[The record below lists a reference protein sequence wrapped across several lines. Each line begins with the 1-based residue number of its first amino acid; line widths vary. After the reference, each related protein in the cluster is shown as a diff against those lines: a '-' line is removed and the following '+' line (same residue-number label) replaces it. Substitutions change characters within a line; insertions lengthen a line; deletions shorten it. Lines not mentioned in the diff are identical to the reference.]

1 MAELL
6 THVLV
11 PYVLLTVAG
20 WRWRLDRRWLPVAM
34 GGAAM
39 PDLSKVDLVVD
50 STVVESAVCHG
61 FTWSPISSLGG
72 VLVIG
77 AGIALLFGDG
87 FRRRA
92 YAALLF
98 GAISA
103 LLVDGMRMFADGR
116 SNFWLYPI
124 YWRPPTPNLYVTS
137 DNRVT
142 ILAVSVALV
151 VFALDRFVFAREESD
166 ETTA

>member
-20 WRWRLDRRWLPVAM
+20 WRWEFDRRWIPVAM
-34 GGAAM
+34 GGAAI
-39 PDLSKVDLVVD
+39 PDLIKIELVVD
-50 STVVESAVCHG
+50 STVVESVVGHG

-87 FRRRA
+87 LRRRA

-98 GAISA
+98 GGFSA
-103 LLVDGMRMFADGR
+103 LVLDGMRAFADGR
-116 SNFWLYPI
+116 SNFWLYPA
-124 YWRPPTPNLYVTS
+124 YWRPPTPSLYVTS
-137 DNRVT
+137 DSRVT
-142 ILAVSVALV
+142 ALAVGVALV
-151 VFALDRFVFAREESD
+151 VFALDRFVFGREDSAGA
-166 ETTA
+166 TR